1 MLKDKDI
8 ESLITR
14 DYSSFLGTPFLDS
27 KPECII
33 PSDVRICSDNCDVV
47 LWTASQVIAD
57 SSASLVRL
65 TRPRES
71 SPLLITLLLSSST
84 RRRFFTLSDILDKPW
99 SRSHVVTGTSYDV

>member
-1 MLKDKDI
+1 MVKEKDI

-14 DYSSFLGTPFLDS
+14 ESFIISWDIFLDS

-33 PSDVRICSDNCDVV
+33 PSDVRICSDNCDLV

-71 SPLLITLLLSSST
+71 SPLMIT
-84 RRRFFTLSDILDKPW
+84 R
-99 SRSHVVTGTSYDV
+99 TSF